1 MMRLENFLSESK
13 TDYFSGEDSWNAID
27 IIIHS
32 EVQQIVLMGSTK
44 HRVPAK
50 FKCLSKWFDT
60 LMEDTVIRN
69 TFDEA
74 ETIIKKEKLFEAIMD
89 DK

>member
-32 EVQQIVLMGSTK
+32 EV
-44 HRVPAK
+44 
-50 FKCLSKWFDT
+50 
-60 LMEDTVIRN
+60 
-69 TFDEA
+69 
-74 ETIIKKEKLFEAIMD
+74 
-89 DK
+89 